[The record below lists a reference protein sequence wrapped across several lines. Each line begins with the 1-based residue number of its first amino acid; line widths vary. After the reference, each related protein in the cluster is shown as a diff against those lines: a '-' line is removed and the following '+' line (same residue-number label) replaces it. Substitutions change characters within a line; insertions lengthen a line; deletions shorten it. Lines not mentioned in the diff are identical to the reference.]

1 MAVRSRT
8 FLFCAVLVP
17 GLLAAAGCSAANG
30 SDTPPGSGTVIPTPS
45 IVVPKSPGALKAA
58 TTCAQSTQPL
68 PTEVGADGVELT
80 ASTDPSRTSLLL
92 KNTGSLTVVVVP
104 DAQFS
109 SRLTVASYANPKD
122 AASRAALIAVNSSG
136 GGTAPGIPQYTPK
149 GQVIT
154 LPPHWAVCAL
164 TDNVEEIAS
173 VRYVQDRVSSA
184 KYFVAKAVADQL
196 LRKVSSKRSGPTLI
210 RCARDTSTTVATN
223 TTLPD
228 IELYVEIV
236 GPRSGCRAGYK
247 ALLDG
252 DERAAGQLG
261 ATVLNQLGSAP
272 RLLPNSALLSTAAG
286 P

>member
-1 MAVRSRT
+1 MAVRSQA
-8 FLFCAVLVP
+8 FLLCAA
-17 GLLAAAGCSAANG
+17 LAAGLVVSGCSAANG
-30 SDTPPGSGTVIPTPS
+30 SDTPTTELPTPS

-68 PTEVGADGVELT
+68 PTEAGADGVELT

-104 DAQFS
+104 DAEFS

-122 AASRAALIAVNSSG
+122 AASRAALIAVNNSG
-136 GGTAPGIPQYTPK
+136 GETAPGIPQYAPK

-154 LPPHWAVCAL
+154 LPPHWAICAL
-164 TDNVEEIAS
+164 TDNVQEIAS

-196 LRKVSSKRSGPTLI
+196 LRKISSKRSGPTLI
-210 RCARDTSTTVATN
+210 RCARDTATTVATN

-236 GPRSGCRAGYK
+236 GPRSACRAGYQ
-247 ALLDG
+247 ALLHG
-252 DERAAGQLG
+252 DDRAAGQLG

-272 RLLPNSALLSTAAG
+272 RLLPNSALLSTTAG
-286 P
+286 S